1 MTILSLCYLYLQIL
15 PLKALAIDQSFDNLN
30 LVFKYSDFF
39 KNFINDLKDEGRYRV
54 FIELERIA
62 GSFPKARLSP
72 ERGGKEVIIWCSN
85 DYLGMGQHPEVIDAM
100 KNTIDEMGA
109 GAGGTRNISGT
120 HAKVVELERELASV
134 TGKERALVFSS
145 GYVANQ
151 TALSSLAKHIPE
163 AVFISDE
170 LNHDS
175 IIQGLRLGKAK
186 KIVFRHNDVKHLEE
200 ILSSLPST
208 TPKVVV
214 FESVYSMEG
223 TFGHIEDICNV
234 SDKYGAITFLDET
247 HGVGLYG
254 REGGGV
260 AQALGL
266 SDRVTIIQGG
276 LGKGFG
282 VVGGFISSTP
292 EIIDFVRSTGSG
304 FIFTTT
310 LPPAIAAG
318 ALASIRYLRK
328 SNSERAL
335 IQEKASYLKCSLTHA
350 GIKTM
355 PSTSHIVPVVIGDAK
370 RCKAVSDTL
379 LDEFGI
385 YIQPINYPTVPK
397 GTERLRITPTPFHT
411 AEMITELVDALAE
424 VLGREGASLNKPAS
438 LIEDGLLYV
447 Q

>member
-1 MTILSLCYLYLQIL
+1 M
-15 PLKALAIDQSFDNLN
+15 
-30 LVFKYSDFF
+30 FKYSEFF
-39 KNFINDLKDEGRYRV
+39 NNFLNNLKAEGRYRV

-72 ERGGKEVIIWCSN
+72 ERGGKEITVWCSN
-85 DYLGMGQHPEVIDAM
+85 DYLGMGQHPSVVEAM
-100 KNTIDEMGA
+100 KLAIDEMGA

-120 HAKVVELERELASV
+120 HAKVVELEREIASV
-134 TGKERALVFSS
+134 TGKERALVFTS

-151 TALSSLAKHIPE
+151 TALSSLSKHLPE

-186 KIVFRHNDVKHLEE
+186 KMVFRHNDVAHLEE
-200 ILSSLPST
+200 ILSSLPSEI
-208 TPKVVV
+208 PKIVV

-223 TFGHIEDICNV
+223 TFGKIEEICDV
-234 SDKYGAITFLDET
+234 ADKYGAITFLDET

-266 SDRVTIIQGG
+266 SERVTIIQGG

-282 VVGGFISSTP
+282 VVGGFISSTR
-292 EIIDFVRSTGSG
+292 ELIDFVRSTGNG

-318 ALASIRYLRK
+318 ALTSIRYLR
-328 SNSERAL
+328 SSGAERAL
-335 IQEKASYLKCSLTHA
+335 IQEKASYLKYALSHA
-350 GIKTM
+350 GVKTL
-355 PSTSHIVPVVIGDAK
+355 PSTSHIVPVIIGDAK
-370 RCKAVSDTL
+370 RCKAVSDIL

-385 YIQPINYPTVPK
+385 YIQPINFPTVPK

-411 AEMITELVDALAE
+411 AEMITELVDALVE
-424 VLGREGASLNKPAS
+424 VLGREGASPVKSDS